1 MPLFG
6 VDIFMALPVFA
17 LVLFRIVGLLMTA
30 PLVGSEMMPIRVRA
44 ALAMTLAL
52 VVFPLVAPQAPAD
65 LSLTTVVVGGVREL
79 IIGAVCG
86 LAVSILLMAA
96 EVAGT
101 LVGQQAGIG
110 LGQVFD
116 PAMGGEVS
124 IMGQVFSI
132 VLVTSF
138 LIVGG
143 HRAMIAGLLDSY
155 QATPLMAGVF
165 DQSAVELLVEMLGA
179 SFLLA
184 IRVAG
189 PALTAMFLT
198 MVALS
203 FLSRTMPQLN
213 ILSVGFQVQTMVA
226 MGVMGLAVLAMQ
238 ELLVG
243 GVWQGLDTTRE
254 WLGVS

>member
-6 VDIFMALPVFA
+6 NDIFMALPVFV
-17 LVLFRIVGLLMTA
+17 LVLFRIGGLLMTA
-30 PLVGSEMMPIRVRA
+30 PLLSSEMIPMRVRA
-44 ALAMTLAL
+44 AMAMTLAL
-52 VVFPLVAPQAPAD
+52 IVFPLVAPQAPAD
-65 LSLTTVVVGGVREL
+65 LSLSLLVIGGVTEL
-79 IIGAVCG
+79 AIGAVCG
-86 LAVSILLMAA
+86 VAVSITLMAA
-96 EVAGT
+96 EMAGT
-101 LVGQQAGIG
+101 MVGQQAGIG
-110 LGQVFD
+110 LGEVFD

-138 LIVGG
+138 LIIGG
-143 HRAMIAGLLDSY
+143 HRAMIAGVLDSY
-155 QATPLMAGVF
+155 QSTPLLTGRF
-165 DQSAVELLVEMLGA
+165 DESAVELLIDLLGS

-226 MGVMGLAVLAMQ
+226 MGITGLAIMAMQ

-243 GVWQGLDTTRE
+243 GVWDGLDAMRG